1 MLTDNR
7 TQRRARERAEARK
20 SRRLQKAVVALGAS
34 LVVGAGGAGA
44 AFAESLDSQQ
54 IAENSYST
62 AENLIAIADNLGRT
76 QIALLA
82 PAGKALP
89 EGWVP
94 VVTSDRTTSSR
105 QLSFID
111 ALTEGGKLLL
121 AVPDTSSIPGASTT
135 LSGVSPQAAQ
145 VVASLPLVNTLGS
158 GAQVYVKMGS
168 ALVKLNAINLQTV
181 LKNGV
186 ADVTQGLGGDK
197 VSQHAGELT
206 GIPSIDDA
214 LGFWTGTQ
222 TTSQWTGTVNYLG
235 ANSNSW
241 ISQDRVTMNGIDS
254 DQLKVLFAQNLNT
267 PDALIVANGQK
278 ELVQTGTETI
288 VLIPAI
294 PEQTHCVFKYCWTSP
309 AVPAVTTEKPIYET
323 QWIGETDS
331 NGDQV
336 YTTTYNPNDAIAGA
350 LSSLDGIDV
359 AGFSVISRQ
368 AGSTFTGPEG
378 GTAAWQGAATQ
389 VIVPGVDGADDYV
402 ATVPLFAAGVALP
415 DYLFTTG
422 MQLTPGLVTA
432 SGQSVNTVLGSRSA
446 TASLPMLEL
455 SAERTSLLESSHL
468 GPDGIAY
475 NSGWTIAMIKV
486 GDTTVPLVY
495 SRGSFNAGPNG
506 FGFTGPSF
514 LGVGLPGF
522 QVGTG
527 PSTSST
533 LPDAVSG
540 LLGDIP
546 TSVITLTPSLLFQLA
561 QIEDPSGGVLSDPI
575 GTLEKVL
582 TPLFSK
588 YVTPTATQISQAI
601 ADATTKAVNDVSDG
615 AKALSDEAVD
625 ASDSLADTA
634 EQASVDIESVGTQ
647 TPSAYGAETESV
659 DTADTSRG
667 RHALPEGS
675 APQFAPKSPT
685 LPRHAAPPSSSKKSE
700 DATPGSDDSP
710 EPNTTTAGSHSG
722 PTLGG
727 TKDSGSEGS
736 ETSDSNDSTTTS
748 DSTDTS
754 SDTSSSPSSPSGS

>member
-89 EGWVP
+89 DGWVP

-145 VVASLPLVNTLGS
+145 ALAALPVLDTVGS

-197 VSQHAGELT
+197 VSQHAGDLK
-206 GIPSIDDA
+206 GIPTIDDA

-235 ANSNSW
+235 AKSNSW

-254 DQLKVLFAQNLNT
+254 DQLKALFAQNLNT

-278 ELVQTGTETI
+278 QLVQTGTKKVCTI
-288 VLIPAI
+288 FG
-294 PEQTHCVFKYCWTSP
+294 CVT
-309 AVPAVTTEKPIYET
+309 VPVYDT
-323 QWIGETDS
+323 QWVGETDS
-331 NGDQV
+331 NGNQV

-368 AGSTFTGPEG
+368 VGSTFTGPKG

-415 DYLFTTG
+415 DDLFTTG

-527 PSTSST
+527 PNTSST

-634 EQASVDIESVGTQ
+634 EQAAVDIESVGTQ

-685 LPRHAAPPSSSKKSE
+685 LPRHAAPPSNSKKSE

-727 TKDSGSEGS
+727 TKDSGSKAS
-736 ETSDSNDSTTTS
+736 EASDSNDSTTTS
-748 DSTDTS
+748 DSTDSTDTS
-754 SDTSSSPSSPSGS
+754 SDTSSSPSSPSES